1 MARRIRIFAAVV
13 FVTSVALGTSTDAVA
28 CPVCFGQSDGPMAQ
42 GVNLAILALLGITV
56 AMLASFAAFF
66 VYLARRAKLARQG
79 SDRWDDEP
87 VGVVVG
93 PRL

>member
-1 MARRIRIFAAVV
+1 MRKRIQIFAAVL
-13 FVTSVALGTSTDAVA
+13 FVTIATLGTSTDALA

-42 GVNLAILALLGITV
+42 GLNLAILALLGITV

-79 SDRWDDEP
+79 SDRWDDGA
-87 VGVVVG
+87 VGMEMKS
-93 PRL
+93 